1 MLTWRPT
8 GSEKPDNALQLSGM
22 SLLNKLLD
30 RSGLS
35 TLFAPSPDDE
45 EERQQTLRWI
55 NHSLRHILDTVQHDI
70 ENEKQGLFVHLENP
84 IKDSYKA
91 KSLGY
96 VQYEIKDKTG
106 KRLELPRF
114 SLVSLNSIK
123 MTENYQKLKDLVE
136 KDGYEIALKEIN
148 IDGDGVETY
157 EELDEYIDDFERYF
171 IITISG
177 WH

>member
-1 MLTWRPT
+1 
-8 GSEKPDNALQLSGM
+8 M
-22 SLLNKLLD
+22 SFIAKLLD

-45 EERQQTLRWI
+45 EERQQTLLWI
-55 NHSLRHILDTVQHDI
+55 NHSLSSILDTVLSDI
-70 ENEKQGLFVHLENP
+70 DKEKQGLFVHLENP

-106 KRLELPRF
+106 KRMELPRY

-123 MTENYQKLKDLVE
+123 MTENYEKLKELVE
-136 KDGYEIALKEIN
+136 GEGYEIVLKEIN

-157 EELDEYIDDFERYF
+157 AELDEYIDDFERYF
-171 IITISG
+171 VITISG

>member
-1 MLTWRPT
+1 
-8 GSEKPDNALQLSGM
+8 M
-22 SLLNKLLD
+22 SFLGKLLD

-35 TLFAPSPDDE
+35 TLLGPSADDE
-45 EERQQTLRWI
+45 EERQQTLKWI
-55 NHSLRHILDTVQHDI
+55 NHSLLSILDTVQQDI
-70 ENEKQGLFVHLENP
+70 ENEKQGLFAHLENP

-91 KSLGY
+91 RSLGY

-106 KRLELPRF
+106 KRLELPRY

-123 MTENYQKLKDLVE
+123 MTDNYQKLKDLVE
-136 KDGYEIALKEIN
+136 SDGYEIALKEIN

-157 EELDEYIDDFERYF
+157 AELDEYIDDFERYF